1 MSSSVPNVYTSV
13 TLYPWQNR
21 RKIIMHSCE
30 QWFIFPGIGDYT
42 TLCWDYTKPLK
53 GSLFNRQKNGKYS
66 KWFLLVAHISF
77 AWRFDL
83 GIWSIGLPRMFVQKH
98 WWVRWF
104 PVPGPEIHMIYLT
117 LRWELRDDPM
127 ILLTS
132 ALDPFGGVQVQF
144 NLMGFTTG
152 RGTWRCK
159 WLQRTWRDL
168 YIFMCICIFRNN
180 DNIGSWF
187 KQTN

>member
-1 MSSSVPNVYTSV
+1 MSSCLPNVYTSV

-21 RKIIMHSCE
+21 WKIIMHLRE
-30 QWFIFPGIGDYT
+30 QWFFFSGIGDYT

-53 GSLFNRQKNGKYS
+53 GSLFNNQKNGKYVVFVGAS
-66 KWFLLVAHISF
+66 HIF

-83 GIWSIGLPRMFVQKH
+83 GIWSIGLPTMFVRKH

-104 PVPGPEIHMIYLT
+104 PAPGPEIHMIYLT

-127 ILLTS
+127 MIPWS
-132 ALDPFGGVQVQF
+132 AMWALDPFGGVQVQF

-152 RGTWRCK
+152 RGTSSCK
-159 WLQRTWRDL
+159 WLQRTWCDL
-168 YIFMCICIFRNN
+168 CIRMYI
-180 DNIGSWF
+180 
-187 KQTN
+187 